1 MLHPSFSLPFVWALD
16 GAGSGHD
23 LPIGFI
29 ENVHIRGRDLRC
41 IRVEPGVEIL
51 QPLVHVD
58 EHVGHAVFHAV
69 VVGRNRL
76 KRDGAFIELQKLL
89 DVEHHVACRQV
100 RGDFLLID
108 VNEFVE
114 VGDVVQLQKLA
125 HHGLEHL
132 VLHVDAADVAVGI
145 RVAEAEHAHGLIAI
159 EVLIAL
165 LHVDAQVLTG
175 IVIVHI
181 NRDVEVDTAHG
192 VNEFDEHLHV
202 KERITVDPV
211 AENLLRTAD
220 ERLHAVLAVVLGRG
234 VILVHLFGPVGHI
247 HSCVTRD
254 ADKFQRLILR
264 VEHTDEHR
272 VRQAGRAVLA
282 RDKERVAPL
291 LAAVGTDIHT
301 VVRIAVAQAAGQTR
315 RADPV
320 VHQDRKLADQQRQ
333 HHDHNDRDAHF
344 LLFLPLSLR
353 SCPLTAKAHLL
364 TAAVC

>member
-1 MLHPSFSLPFVWALD
+1 M
-16 GAGSGHD
+16 
-23 LPIGFI
+23 
-29 ENVHIRGRDLRC
+29 
-41 IRVEPGVEIL
+41 
-51 QPLVHVD
+51 
-58 EHVGHAVFHAV
+58 
-69 VVGRNRL
+69 
-76 KRDGAFIELQKLL
+76 
-89 DVEHHVACRQV
+89 
-100 RGDFLLID
+100 
-108 VNEFVE
+108 
-114 VGDVVQLQKLA
+114 QLQKLA
-125 HHGLEHL
+125 HHGLDHL

-181 NRDVEVDTAHG
+181 NWDVEVDTAHG

-211 AENLLRTAD
+211 AENLLRAAD

-254 ADKFQRLILR
+254 ADKFQRLVLR
-264 VEHTDEHR
+264 VEHTDEHS

-282 RDKERVAPL
+282 GDKERVAPL
-291 LAAVGTDIHT
+291 LAAVGADINT
-301 VVRIAVAQAAGQTR
+301 VVRITVAQAAGQTR

-333 HHDHNDRDAHF
+333 HHDHDDRDAHF
-344 LLFLPLSLR
+344 FLFLAPGLR
-353 SCPLTAKAHLL
+353 LLRLHAVIHRRRRLGKRVVLKA
-364 TAAVC
+364 AAVIVAFIIAAVVTVVTLIVISAVITRIAIVTLSSFHFLFPCPDTSLMPAPCSRAV